1 VRETRVLTVNG
12 RSISVTLSKSDDM
25 LSSREPVA
33 KGVVRVPQFQ
43 QTIAITKHGL
53 KSAKG
58 LLAQC
63 HHCFCGYYGK

>member
-1 VRETRVLTVNG
+1 MRETRVLKVNG
-12 RSISVTLSKSDDM
+12 QCISVTLSKSDDV
-25 LSSREPVA
+25 LSSQEPVG

-43 QTIAITKHGL
+43 QTIAITTHGV

-63 HHCFCGYYGK
+63 FCDCY